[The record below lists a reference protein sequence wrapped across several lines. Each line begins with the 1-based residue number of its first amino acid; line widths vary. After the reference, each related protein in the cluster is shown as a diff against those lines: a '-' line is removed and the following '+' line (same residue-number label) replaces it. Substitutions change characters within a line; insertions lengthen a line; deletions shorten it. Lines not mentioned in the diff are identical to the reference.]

1 MSRINLHVSWF
12 PYFTSLRVLV
22 LVLIMYMIMDVLTE
36 VDEMRWDGVGWDRSI
51 QVGGSI
57 ELIRSRA

>member
-36 VDEMRWDGVGWDRSI
+36 VDEVRWDVVGWDRSI